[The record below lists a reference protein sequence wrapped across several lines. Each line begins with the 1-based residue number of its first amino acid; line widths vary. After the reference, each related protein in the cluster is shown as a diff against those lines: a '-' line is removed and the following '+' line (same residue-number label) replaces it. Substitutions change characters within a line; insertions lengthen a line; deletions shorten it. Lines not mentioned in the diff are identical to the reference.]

1 MAGVN
6 NVGQSGLSYIDQLKA
21 LQEQKSRMKPQAE
34 IPETRRLSFFADQA
48 VSTARSVQTRE

>member
-1 MAGVN
+1 MLVKAACPILI
-6 NVGQSGLSYIDQLKA
+6 SLK
-21 LQEQKSRMKPQAE
+21 LFKSRKSRMKPQAE